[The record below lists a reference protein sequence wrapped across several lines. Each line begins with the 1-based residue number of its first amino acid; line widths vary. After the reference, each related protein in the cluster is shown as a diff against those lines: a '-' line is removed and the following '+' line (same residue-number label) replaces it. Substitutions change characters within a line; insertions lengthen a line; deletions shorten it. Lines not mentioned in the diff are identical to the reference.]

1 MGYSNDYA
9 KISGLCAKE
18 ETYEQL
24 SQLGIV
30 IINIICV
37 CKEQTVLKMVE
48 ISLIYKLLFNIELLS
63 LILVECFKNH

>member
-1 MGYSNDYA
+1 MDCSHDYA
-9 KISGLCAKE
+9 KISELCAKG

-24 SQLGIV
+24 SQLDMV

-37 CKEQTVLKMVE
+37 CKEQTDFENGRNFVDIQVV
-48 ISLIYKLLFNIELLS
+48 LLS

>member
-9 KISGLCAKE
+9 KISGLCAKG